1 MRLAVVIVVLVA
13 VRAEAHAQTRIRAST
28 KLTCACPA
36 EVRVPE
42 RGATGLPANAKLWRI
57 DRFGAVHY
65 PTRVPTRQLMGVH
78 VRDRV
83 PATAGEPDTNAPAAP
98 RDVTV
103 TMWARGWSASPLSTT
118 SWMSIAGLSIDAFH
132 DDDVALVRIDIR
144 DDHGI
149 VSLLTTPDRALLCDA
164 DFYVTRDDAIVE
176 VRAIDLAGNESEPT
190 TIGVVIGPASLHEYT
205 CTPGGARY
213 SEPCRREHDDRAGC
227 VQHRK
232 VYGDRAGILIGC
244 YVLFLLGWMTLVGV
258 RGGRMLTYP
267 VEPIGRLIA
276 EGVAHRMLRW
286 YVTST
291 AMLVLGSV
299 GLYAAGASAAPW
311 VLAPL
316 GVAAIV
322 RLLRAR
328 RLQRL
333 LEDPQAVTVRREKWL
348 VVQTP
353 GEMAKL
359 RATNADFVEAARS
372 GIPRS
377 EVR

>member
-28 KLTCACPA
+28 RPTCACPA

-65 PTRVPTRQLMGVH
+65 PTRVPTSQLMGVH

-83 PATAGEPDTNAPAAP
+83 LGTAGEPDTTVPAAP

-103 TMWARGWSASPLSTT
+103 TMRGWGSDWATSPLDKS
-118 SWMSIAGLSIDAFH
+118 SRLDISAVRIQAKY

-144 DDHGI
+144 DDDGI
-149 VSLLTTPDRALLCDA
+149 VSLLTTRARAHLCNA

-190 TIGVVIGPASLHEYT
+190 TVRVVIEPGSRHEGL
-205 CTPGGARY
+205 CRPDGARY
-213 SEPCRREHDDRAGC
+213 AEYGHAGLSHC
-227 VQHRK
+227 EQR
-232 VYGDRAGILIGC
+232 YGELVNDAGMLVAF
-244 YVLFLLGWMTLVGV
+244 YMFFFLGWMTLHGV
-258 RGGRMLTYP
+258 HSGRMLTYP
-267 VEPIGRLIA
+267 IEPIGRLVA
-276 EGVAHRMLRW
+276 EGVAQRMRRW
-286 YVTST
+286 YMTST
-291 AMLVLGSV
+291 ALLVLGSV
-299 GLYAAGASAAPW
+299 GLYTAGVTIVPWLVPPFALAA
-311 VLAPL
+311 V
-316 GVAAIV
+316 V
-322 RLLRAR
+322 RLVRAR

-333 LEDPQAVTVRREKWL
+333 LEHPQAVTVRRENWL
-348 VVQTP
+348 GVQTP
-353 GEMAKL
+353 DARAKL
-359 RATNADFVEAARS
+359 RASNADFVEAARS